1 LTLDL
6 NLKATTKGLEAW
18 SDKKVGHVDSQLG
31 LAQEILHQ
39 LKIAQDSRPR
49 TPPEVVLKNMLKK
62 QSLALASF
70 RRTIARSRSRIG
82 WLREGDANT
91 RFFQMQARHL
101 KRKNIIN
108 RSVSDNWIC
117 TSQEA
122 KAKLINE
129 FCDSLL
135 GTNWNKEHSIDLH
148 AVGGEP
154 EALG

>member
-6 NLKATTKGLEAW
+6 KLKATTKDLQAW

-49 TPPEVVLKNMLKK
+49 TPLEVVLKNMLKK

-91 RFFQMQARHL
+91 RFFQMHARHL
-101 KRKNIIN
+101 KRK
-108 RSVSDNWIC
+108 
-117 TSQEA
+117 
-122 KAKLINE
+122 K
-129 FCDSLL
+129 
-135 GTNWNKEHSIDLH
+135 HY
-148 AVGGEP
+148 
-154 EALG
+154 